1 MPSRT
6 KTGTNP
12 LLLLPLLL
20 LLLVPVMP
28 VVLVVL
34 FVARDAIHGRRMP
47 LADAGISRLSWG
59 VVFFVFM
66 GED

>member
-20 LLLVPVMP
+20 LLLVPVLP
-28 VVLVVL
+28 VVL

-66 GED
+66 AED